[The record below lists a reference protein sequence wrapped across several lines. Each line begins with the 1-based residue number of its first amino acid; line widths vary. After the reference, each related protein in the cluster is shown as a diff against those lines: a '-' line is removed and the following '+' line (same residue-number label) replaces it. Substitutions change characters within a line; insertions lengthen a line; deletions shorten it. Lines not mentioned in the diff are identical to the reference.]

1 MEKQQAVD
9 GWHFHQYSFHT
20 SQVQVHIFSLRPLTI
35 GGYRIYGL
43 SILSHET
50 GHDLRERTT
59 NIHLSPTDYVTEY
72 HFVCKEKK
80 TEKVLKQIAINYFQY
95 YYQLTHAVSEV
106 A

>member
-1 MEKQQAVD
+1 MFTYTYVYIYIIL
-9 GWHFHQYSFHT
+9 F
-20 SQVQVHIFSLRPLTI
+20 FSGLNVNQKTFI